1 MGLFNPTFYEK
12 YQGGLPKVK
21 APRDFK
27 ITFKKN
33 EMIINYTT
41 FLGKKKIVFYPE
53 HIIEVSLN
61 QQKFRSAGKAAA
73 GAIVGGVLT
82 GGIGLVVGAAIGGQ
96 RQTENILQLVVEYKG
111 QNCKLILSPSKKT
124 QKLYNEIVDFAS
136 KVVSNQVQIKSE
148 QKIQIEDK
156 QNDTKECPFCAE
168 TINAKAIVCK
178 HCGRDLPN

>member
-41 FLGKKKIVFYPE
+41 FLARKVITFKPE
-53 HIIEVSLN
+53 QIIDFSLN
-61 QQKFRSAGKAAA
+61 QQNFRSGGKAAV

-82 GGIGLVVGAAIGGQ
+82 GGLGLIAGAAIGGK
-96 RQTENILQLVVEYKG
+96 RQIENQLQLIVEYQG
-111 QNCKLILSPSKKT
+111 QNCNVILSPSKRT
-124 QKLYNEIVDFAS
+124 QKLFNELVDFAS
-136 KVVSNQVQIKSE
+136 KAVPVQ
-148 QKIQIEDK
+148 QQIQSQQTNLIADH

-168 TINAKAIVCK
+168 TIKAKAIVCK
-178 HCGRDLPN
+178 HCGRDLPS